1 MCKSLNSR
9 GYRTA
14 YYHADLHDKEKRE
27 VQLMWMEDKINVIIA
42 TIAFGMGINKPDVR
56 FVIHNSLSKSLEGYY
71 QESGRA
77 GRDGSP
83 ARCILFY
90 NRSDRTALQSMI
102 LKNDYS
108 SAAQKHFG
116 MQQLSQMVQYC
127 EEKYMCRRQ
136 FQLNYLGEK
145 DFDPANCNKTCDN
158 CRKGLVSKDF

>member
-1 MCKSLNSR
+1 
-9 GYRTA
+9 
-14 YYHADLHDKEKRE
+14 
-27 VQLMWMEDKINVIIA
+27 
-42 TIAFGMGINKPDVR
+42 MGINKPDVR

-77 GRDGSP
+77 GRDGLP
-83 ARCILFY
+83 AKCILFY
-90 NRSDRTALQSMI
+90 QRSDRTALQAMI

-108 SAAQKHFG
+108 SAEQKLFG
-116 MQQLSQMVQYC
+116 NQQLAQMVKYC

-158 CRKGLVSKDF
+158 CQKGLVSKDF